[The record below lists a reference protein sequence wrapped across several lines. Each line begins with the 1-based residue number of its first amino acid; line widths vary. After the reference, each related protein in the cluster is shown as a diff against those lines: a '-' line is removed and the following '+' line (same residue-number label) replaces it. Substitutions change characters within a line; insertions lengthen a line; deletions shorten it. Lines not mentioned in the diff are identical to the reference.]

1 MIANRFI
8 VLQVNKLLRSK
19 RGDFNKFAKIRIKKY
34 YLKGDVVDNET
45 PEGKANLTRDVEK
58 ICDKIVKTRR
68 VTVNDQETVKRL
80 ILVHFKKLPP
90 QDEEDSE
97 SE

>member
-1 MIANRFI
+1 MLIDDFLHRFDA
-8 VLQVNKLLRSK
+8 LDSK
-19 RGDFNKFAKIRIKKY
+19 KSI
-34 YLKGDVVDNET
+34 
-45 PEGKANLTRDVEK
+45 
-58 ICDKIVKTRR
+58 KTRR
-68 VTVNDQETVKRL
+68 VTVNDQKTVKRL

>member
-1 MIANRFI
+1 
-8 VLQVNKLLRSK
+8 LRSK
-19 RGDFNKFAKIRIKKY
+19 REDFNKSTKIRIKKY
-34 YLKGDVVDNET
+34 YLKEDVVDNET
-45 PEGKANLTRDVEK
+45 PEEKTNLTRNVEK
-58 ICDKIVKTRR
+58 ICDKIVKTRK

-90 QDEEDSE
+90 QDEEDSK